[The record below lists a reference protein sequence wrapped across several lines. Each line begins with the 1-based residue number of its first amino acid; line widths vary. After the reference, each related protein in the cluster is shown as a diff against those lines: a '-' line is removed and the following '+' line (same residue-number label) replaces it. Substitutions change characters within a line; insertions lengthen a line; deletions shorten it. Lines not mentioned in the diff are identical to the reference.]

1 MVGFDDGSQTE
12 RVLDGLPV
20 SEIHADLTA
29 SANVASA
36 LPLPENAGL
45 CFLGVMKGGPFDLT
59 EEQARAMLAAPLNP
73 NGRPNSDVVKRRLIG
88 RGPPLF
94 LLR

>member
-1 MVGFDDGSQTE
+1 MMGRKRART
-12 RVLDGLPV
+12 LDGVPLP
-20 SEIHADLTA
+20 SINADLTA

-73 NGRPNSDVVKRRLIG
+73 NGRSNSDVVKRRLIG
-88 RGPPLF
+88 RDMVQRNQEVG
-94 LLR
+94 